1 MTQKQPKKQTEK
13 VYRSIEEFKEYF
25 FPNFYEKELANE
37 KKRDPKYFGT
47 GLIQELLESVRQELR
62 R

>member
-13 VYRSIEEFKEYF
+13 VYRSMTEFKKHFLPEAYK
-25 FPNFYEKELANE
+25 KELE
-37 KKRDPKYFGT
+37 EERRRDSKNLGA
-47 GLIQELLESVRQELR
+47 GLIKEFLENIKQELR